1 MFRIRRS
8 HRLQLLIL
16 ALITITLGEPS
27 RAAEKPAPPAPGSN
41 PAGGGNPAGPYAAP
55 GGNPAGGSKAAGPY
69 GAPGAKPS
77 APNAEAEKPAEKEV
91 ERVPVKLDIK
101 HAGRPLGKE
110 LDVSSRYY
118 VWSDPDGWHIR
129 SACKSGY
136 FAGFQGEITAI
147 NGTFEKIRPIA
158 LEAKG
163 AHPDSWSLNPE
174 RNTLKFAMH
183 TGDRPDGFDFT
194 IKGKDA
200 SVTFDLKIGNKERA
214 KQIYIGHDNLHPPK
228 AFFEFPARK

>member
-1 MFRIRRS
+1 MFPLRQS
-8 HRLQLLIL
+8 HRRQLLVL
-16 ALITITLGEPS
+16 TLLTVALGQS
-27 RAAEKPAPPAPGSN
+27 GRAAQKPPAVAPGGN
-41 PAGGGNPAGPYAAP
+41 PAGGNPASPYGAPGGNPAGGNAPAGPYAAP
-55 GGNPAGGSKAAGPY
+55 GSKPA
-69 GAPGAKPS
+69 APKEA
-77 APNAEAEKPAEKEV
+77 AEKPAEKKEV

-101 HAGRPLGKE
+101 HVGRPLGKE

-163 AHPDSWSLNPE
+163 AHPDSWLLNPE
-174 RNTLKFAMH
+174 RTTLKFTMH
-183 TGDRPDGFDFT
+183 TGDKPDGFDFT

-200 SVTFDLKIGNKERA
+200 SLTFDLKIGNKERP
-214 KQIYIGHDNLHPPK
+214 KQIFIGYDNLHPPK
-228 AFFEFPARK
+228 SFFEFPAKH